1 MVSLTAMNKPRSNPH
16 DAMPMKGVVSGG
28 SIPGTS
34 RAAFTLSHA
43 DSVLPVL
50 IAVPHAGR
58 AYPPDLVEKMRDP
71 IEAQRRLEDRFVDLV
86 AREAA
91 AACSTSLLVAHAP
104 RAMLDLNRDPH
115 DLDLSMFTASEAD
128 KAVMR
133 RKMPR
138 GPGQSS
144 RSMRG
149 LGLFP
154 RRLPGVGEL
163 WRGPMVPQDANR
175 RVAAI
180 HAPYHDALGK
190 TLAQMQEIW
199 GEVLLLDLHSMPD
212 LPARLSGS
220 PPPTHVIGDR
230 FGASCRRDLVAT
242 AIDTLDR
249 SGIEVAYN
257 RPYAGGYVLDRHGD
271 PRKGVHAIQLEIAR
285 GEYLDAQMQPDKA
298 RVSIQAGFVAEVVR
312 ACGTVLA
319 GRADWPLA
327 AE

>member
-1 MVSLTAMNKPRSNPH
+1 MSAPRSTPP
-16 DAMPMKGVVSGG
+16 DGQPSMGAGVASGG

-34 RAAFTLSHA
+34 RPAYTLSHGQ
-43 DSVLPVL
+43 SVLPVL

-58 AYPPDLVEKMRDP
+58 AYPADLLARMRDP
-71 IEAQRRLEDRFVDLV
+71 GESQRRLEDRFVDLV

-91 AACSTSLLVAHAP
+91 AACSASLLVAHAP

-115 DLDLSMFTASEAD
+115 DLDLSMFTASEAE

-138 GPGQSS
+138 GPGQGA
-144 RSMRG
+144 RSLRG

-163 WRGPMVPQDANR
+163 WRAPMVPQDANR

-190 TLAQMQEIW
+190 ALARMQDRW

-212 LPARLSGS
+212 LPAQASGV
-220 PPPTHVIGDR
+220 PAATHVVGDR

-242 AIDTLDR
+242 AVDALDR
-249 SGIEVAYN
+249 SGLQVAYN
-257 RPYAGGYVLDRHGD
+257 RPYAGGYVLDRHGK
-271 PRKGVHAIQLEIAR
+271 PRNGIHAIQLEIAR
-285 GEYLDAQMQPDKA
+285 GEYLDSDAQPDAA
-298 RVSIQAGFVAEVVR
+298 RVSIQAGIVAEVVR
-312 ACGTVLA
+312 ACAALLE
-319 GRADWPLA
+319 GRGEWPLA

>member
-1 MVSLTAMNKPRSNPH
+1 
-16 DAMPMKGVVSGG
+16 MPMKGVVSGG

-34 RAAFTLSHA
+34 RPAFTLSHA
-43 DSVLPVL
+43 ETVLPVL

-58 AYPPDLVEKMRDP
+58 AYPSDLIEKMRDAG
-71 IEAQRRLEDRFVDLV
+71 EAQRRLEDRFVDLV

-91 AACSTSLLVAHAP
+91 AACSTSLLIAHAP

-115 DLDLSMFTASEAD
+115 DLDLSMFTASEAE

-133 RKMPR
+133 RKLPR
-138 GPGQSS
+138 GLGQTS
-144 RSMRG
+144 RSLRG

-180 HAPYHDALGK
+180 HAPYHDVLGQ
-190 TLAQMQEIW
+190 TLAQMQEAW

-212 LPARLSGS
+212 LPARTSGT
-220 PPPTHVIGDR
+220 PPATHVVGDR

-242 AIDTLDR
+242 AIDALDR
-249 SGIEVAYN
+249 SGLQVAYN
-257 RPYAGGYVLDRHGD
+257 RPYAGGYVLDRHGN

-285 GEYLDAQMQPDKA
+285 GEYLDSDMQPDAA
-298 RVSIQAGFVAEVVR
+298 RVSVQAGIVAEVVR
-312 ACGTVLA
+312 ACGAVLA